1 MGPDNLAQ
9 IATIVENIRKD
20 YDKAKEGNKSACV
33 RVRKAM
39 GDLKKLAQTTR
50 LEMAEIKT
58 KESK

>member
-39 GDLKKLAQTTR
+39 GDLKKLAQVTR

-58 KESK
+58 KEAK